1 MNTLTKTFVI
11 AAGAL
16 VIACTPSIASAER
29 IYFLVGTRH
38 IYRIG
43 PNRDADLQAR
53 IEIEKTYADK
63 VANDQEQFQKA
74 IDGGADKDKES
85 EALNADLDAI
95 AEDRDK
101 SLGEIY
107 ERTDGVRDDHPE
119 LKIEGDGP
127 YQLMGINV
135 RMEGETMV
143 FVNYAVYAPWPG
155 YVVVGEPYGGWAF
168 GVVYEPGVFYGR
180 YHGWHDHFYHGERFH
195 GGFYGHRGPVH
206 FGPRGFVE
214 RHGPSAGPRGKYGE
228 SKPAGGG
235 SGKYGGGS
243 STSSSKGKYG
253 GSSSSSPS
261 TGKYGGGSSNSTSVG
276 KYSGGVKEKTPPN
289 TESPSE
295 TKTTG
300 TKYGSGSGTST
311 TKYGG
316 DGGYSSGSKTG
327 TSTYKSPTGTST
339 GTSTGT
345 GKTTYKTTT
354 STYSGT
360 KVSAGGSSTKPG
372 GSTGTGSFGS
382 NKSTSSSTSKFNSTP
397 AKAPVQKSAPSAP
410 PKKKGK

>member
-16 VIACTPSIASAER
+16 LIACAPSIASAER

-74 IDGGADKDKES
+74 IDGGADKEKES

-107 ERTDGVRDDHPE
+107 ERTDGVREDHPE

-168 GVVYEPGVFYGR
+168 GVVYEPEVFYGH

-206 FGPRGFVE
+206 FAPRGFVE
-214 RHGPSAGPRGKYGE
+214 RHGPSAGPRGKYGDN
-228 SKPAGGG
+228 KPAGGG

-243 STSSSKGKYG
+243 STSTSKGKYG
-253 GSSSSSPS
+253 GGSSSSSS
-261 TGKYGGGSSNSTSVG
+261 TGKYGGGSGSSTSVG
-276 KYSGGVKEKTPPN
+276 KYSGGVKEKAPPT

-300 TKYGSGSGTST
+300 TKYG
-311 TKYGG
+311 
-316 DGGYSSGSKTG
+316 GGYSSGSKTG
-327 TSTYKSPTGTST
+327 TGTSTYKSST
-339 GTSTGT
+339 GSYSGSSTGT

-360 KVSAGGSSTKPG
+360 KVSVGNTSTKPE
-372 GSTGTGSFGS
+372 GSTGTGSFGT
-382 NKSTSSSTSKFNSTP
+382 NKSTPTSKSNSTP

>member
-1 MNTLTKTFVI
+1 MNSITKTFVI

-16 VIACTPSIASAER
+16 LIACAPSIASAER

-43 PNRDADLQAR
+43 PDRDANLQAR

-63 VANDQEQFQKA
+63 VAADQETFQKA
-74 IDGGADKDKES
+74 VDGGADKDKES

-107 ERTDGVRDDHPE
+107 ERTDAVREEHPE

-143 FVNYAVYAPWPG
+143 FVDYAVYAPWPG
-155 YVVVGEPYGGWAF
+155 YVIVGEPYGGWAF

-206 FGPRGFVE
+206 FAPRGFVD
-214 RHGPSAGPRGKYGE
+214 RGREGAVGRGYGGRA
-228 SKPAGGG
+228 PASGGA
-235 SGKYGGGS
+235 GKYGGGS
-243 STSSSKGKYG
+243 SKPAG
-253 GSSSSSPS
+253 
-261 TGKYGGGSSNSTSVG
+261 TGKYGGGSATSTGTG
-276 KYSGGVKEKTPPN
+276 KYGGGTPGSSGIGKYGGGSSKSPGTSSYSGGVQEKTPP
-289 TESPSE
+289 TPTSPS
-295 TKTTG
+295 G
-300 TKYGSGSGTST
+300 NKYGGGTGTST
-311 TKYGG
+311 SKYGG
-316 DGGYSSGSKTG
+316 GSSSSTKTG
-327 TSTYKSPTGTST
+327 TGTTTYKSPTGTST
-339 GTSTGT
+339 GTGGT
-345 GKTTYKTTT
+345 KYKTTT
-354 STYSGT
+354 STYKGT
-360 KVSAGGSSTKPG
+360 KVPVGSSTTKTTT
-372 GSTGTGSFGS
+372 STTGNTGSNGS
-382 NKSTSSSTSKFNSTP
+382 SKTTSTSKPASTP
-397 AKAPVQKSAPSAP
+397 TKAPAQKSSG
-410 PKKKGK
+410 PKKKG